1 MANATRDNTKPK
13 KRPPETGT
21 LVGVRLQADTLA
33 QLDAYRAEFNPE
45 PTRPEAIRRI
55 LETNLGSKA
64 VP

>member
-1 MANATRDNTKPK
+1 MVDATRDNTKSK

-33 QLDAYRAEFNPE
+33 KLDAYRAEQRPE

-55 LETNLGSKA
+55 LETNLGGKA
-64 VP
+64 T